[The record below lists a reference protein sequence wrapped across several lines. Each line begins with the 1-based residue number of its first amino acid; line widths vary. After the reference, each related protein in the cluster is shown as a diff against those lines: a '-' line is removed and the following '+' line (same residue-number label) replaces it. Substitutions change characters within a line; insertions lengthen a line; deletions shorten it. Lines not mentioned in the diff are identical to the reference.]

1 MKTEFKLKND
11 LKEIELLAGPVFA
24 FGREQGLSEKL
35 VWEIR
40 LVLEEI
46 VTNIISYG
54 YEDQKEHTIAVSIM
68 DSQQYISLVV
78 RDDARPFN
86 LLEYPV
92 PDLKIPVEG
101 REVGG
106 LGIHL
111 VRKIMDEIDYKRE
124 AEGNRLFMRRRK
136 QQSRFQKGHGG
147 KTVVGR

>member
-1 MKTEFKLKND
+1 MNID
-11 LKEIELLAGPVFA
+11 LKFKNELSEIERLVGCVLA
-24 FGREQGLSEKL
+24 FGEENELTDEI

-54 YEDQKEHTIAVSIM
+54 YEDKADHAIEVSIVNTEE
-68 DSQQYISLVV
+68 DITVRV

-86 LLEYPV
+86 LLAHPR
-92 PDLKIPVEG
+92 PDLEIPLEE

-111 VRKIMDEIDYKRE
+111 IREMMDEISYERE
-124 AEGNRLFMRRRK
+124 ADGNLVVMRKRK
-136 QQSRFQKGHGG
+136 SKEA
-147 KTVVGR
+147 V